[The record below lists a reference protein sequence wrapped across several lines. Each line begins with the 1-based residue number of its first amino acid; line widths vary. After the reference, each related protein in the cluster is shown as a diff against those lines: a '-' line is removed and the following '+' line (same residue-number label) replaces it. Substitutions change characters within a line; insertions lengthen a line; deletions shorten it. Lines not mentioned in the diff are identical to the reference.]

1 MDLKKQLTVR
11 PLASG
16 DFPQPPAFK
25 VYRETTRGK
34 LIVPRFF
41 DTTIPVKTSTPTEA
55 SRICFTGKLR
65 NETSQIE
72 AHEKGVESLTRVGG
86 GVLSLPCGFGKTAV
100 SLSIASHFKVRTM
113 IIVHKEVLVKQW
125 IERIQQFSPGATI
138 GRVQCD
144 TLEIENDFVIS
155 MIQTLSQRD
164 YQFGTFDSIGLVI
177 VDEAHHICARA
188 FSRCM
193 FKLQSKYLLGL
204 TATPE
209 RKDGLTRLLYWF
221 LGPQFLSVE
230 RNAEN
235 VEVKFIHYNGPFP
248 SVTLTRNGKISLP
261 TMITDLTL
269 VDERN
274 ALILETIHGIDKCR
288 NILVLTERRE
298 HALWICEQL
307 GTDESGVYI
316 GGMSECDLSA
326 SAEKRVIVATFA
338 LAQEG
343 LDIPKLDTLVLASP
357 KSDVK
362 QAVGRVLRGSTSPV
376 IYDVVDKWSVFIGSF
391 RRRSSIY
398 TELKFITPTPPTP
411 PTPLKPPVQKT
422 CLL

>member
-1 MDLKKQLTVR
+1 MDSTPELKKQLTVR

-25 VYRETTRGK
+25 VYRETSRGK

-41 DTTIPVKTSTPTEA
+41 DTSHPHKHSTPVH
-55 SRICFTGKLR
+55 SPRICFNGTLR
-65 NETSQIE
+65 NETSQVE
-72 AHEKGVESLTRVGG
+72 AHTLGVESLSTIGG

-113 IIVHKEVLVKQW
+113 IIVHKEVLVRQW

-144 TLEIENDFVIS
+144 TIETDNDFVIS

-164 YQFGTFDSIGLVI
+164 YQPGTFDSIGLVI

-193 FKLQSKYLLGL
+193 FKLQTKYMLGL

-221 LGPQFLSVE
+221 LGPQFLAVE

-235 VEVKFIHYNGPFP
+235 VEVRFVPFTGPFP
-248 SVTLTRNGKISLP
+248 PITMTRNGKLSLP
-261 TMITDLTL
+261 TIITDLTL

-274 ALILETIHGIDKCR
+274 ELILETIRGIEKFR

-298 HALWICEQL
+298 HALWICDQIGSEA
-307 GTDESGVYI
+307 GVYI
-316 GGMSECDLSA
+316 GGMTEDSLGE

-343 LDIPKLDTLVLASP
+343 LDIPKLDTLILASP

-362 QAVGRVLRGSTSPV
+362 QAVGRVLRGSTNPI
-376 IYDVVDKWSVFIGSF
+376 IYDIVDKWSIFIGSF
-391 RRRSSIY
+391 KRRSSIY
-398 TELKFITPTPPTP
+398 TELKFNTPETAEPVKQT
-411 PTPLKPPVQKT
+411 LK